1 MNKIFFVVFSLL
13 FTSGCFANAMDNV
26 LQKIESEWAIAEHTY
41 SVGERK
47 TAFQKLLKQT
57 EALTNEFPGKAKP
70 LILQACIVL
79 TRAKIENSLAA
90 LSSVH
95 EAKKIL
101 DKAIAINP
109 NADRGSAMV
118 TLGILYYKVPGWP
131 IAFGDNDKA
140 KKMLQK
146 ALKINPKGMDSNY
159 FYAEFL
165 LTQDKPEKATTYLA
179 KAVNAPIYETN
190 EYFARDIKAK
200 AKRALKNI
208 TTVIAYNE
216 LETLL

>member
-1 MNKIFFVVFSLL
+1 
-13 FTSGCFANAMDNV
+13 
-26 LQKIESEWAIAEHTY
+26 
-41 SVGERK
+41 
-47 TAFQKLLKQT
+47 LKQT
-57 EALTNEFPGKAKP
+57 EALTHKFPGKAKP
-70 LILQACIVL
+70 LILQACIIL

-109 NADRGSAMV
+109 RADRGSAMV

-140 KKMLQK
+140 KKMLQQ
-146 ALKINPKGMDSNY
+146 ALKVNPKGMDSNY

-165 LTQDKPEKATTYLA
+165 LTQDNPEKATSYLV
-179 KAVNAPIYETN
+179 KAVNAPVYETN
-190 EYFARDIKAK
+190 ELFARNIRAK
-200 AKRALKNI
+200 AKQALKNI
-208 TTVIAYNE
+208 TTVMAYNE
-216 LETLL
+216 LENL

>member
-1 MNKIFFVVFSLL
+1 MNKIIFVVFSLL
-13 FTSGCFANAMDNV
+13 FTSGCFANAMDNA
-26 LQKIESEWAIAEHTY
+26 LQKIESEWAVAEHTY
-41 SVGERK
+41 AVDKRK
-47 TAFQKLLKQT
+47 TVFRSLLKQT

-70 LILQACIVL
+70 LILQACIIL

-95 EAKKIL
+95 EAKKL
-101 DKAIAINP
+101 LEKAIAINP
-109 NADRGSAMV
+109 QADRGSAMV

-131 IAFGDNDKA
+131 IAFGDTDKA
-140 KKMLQK
+140 KNMLQT

-165 LTQDKPEKATTYLA
+165 LTQDNPEKATAYLV
-179 KAVNAPIYETN
+179 KAVNAPSYGTN
-190 EYFARDIKAK
+190 TFFAREIKAK
-200 AKRALKNI
+200 AKRALETI

-216 LETLL
+216 LETL